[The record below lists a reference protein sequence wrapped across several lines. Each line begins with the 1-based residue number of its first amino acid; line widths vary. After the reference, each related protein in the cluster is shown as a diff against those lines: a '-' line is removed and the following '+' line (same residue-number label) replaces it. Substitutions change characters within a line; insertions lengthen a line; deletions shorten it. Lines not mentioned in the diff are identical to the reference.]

1 MYGMGSISDGSQ
13 ISSSALAVCLFRIV
27 LYGYS
32 PVPKYCILIP
42 ERTSNSVFAVP
53 APTTGTVR

>member
-1 MYGMGSISDGSQ
+1 MEARSAAVLSQ
-13 ISSSALAVCLFRIV
+13 SVFFRIV